1 MSKDLLLFYKLK
13 YSDFVFK
20 LKNELEDNFNKTLN
34 LEVYYD
40 YLSIDTLDDLFK
52 GYKFILFIIDEEEQD
67 KVYEKFNNYKN
78 YSERILFLDNDL
90 KKLQEGEKNF
100 NNICQ
105 SIDMKLKELEI
116 PQNEYEYLIDQY
128 KKHH

>member
-90 KKLQEGEKNF
+90 KKLQEGEKFF

-128 KKHH
+128 KKNH

>member
-128 KKHH
+128 KKNH

>member
-34 LEVYYD
+34 LEVYDD

-67 KVYEKFNNYKN
+67 KIYEKFNNYKN

-128 KKHH
+128 KKNH

>member
-105 SIDMKLKELEI
+105 SIDMKLKELDN
-116 PQNEYEYLIDQY
+116 PQNEYEYLIEQY

>member
-34 LEVYYD
+34 LEVYDD

-128 KKHH
+128 KKNH

>member
-20 LKNELEDNFNKTLN
+20 LKNKLEDNFNKTLS
-34 LEVYYD
+34 LEVYD
-40 YLSIDTLDDLFK
+40 GYLSIDTLDDLFK

-90 KKLQEGEKNF
+90 KKLQEGEKIF

-128 KKHH
+128 KKNH

>member
-20 LKNELEDNFNKTLN
+20 LKNELEDNFNKTLS
-34 LEVYYD
+34 LEVYD
-40 YLSIDTLDDLFK
+40 SYLSIDTLDDLFK

-90 KKLQEGEKNF
+90 KKLQEGEKIF

-128 KKHH
+128 KKNH

>member
-90 KKLQEGEKNF
+90 KKLQEGEKIF

-128 KKHH
+128 KKNH

>member
-20 LKNELEDNFNKTLN
+20 LKNELEDNFNKTLS
-34 LEVYYD
+34 LEVYD
-40 YLSIDTLDDLFK
+40 GYLSIDTLDDLFK

-128 KKHH
+128 KKNH

>member
-20 LKNELEDNFNKTLN
+20 LKNELEDNFNKTLS
-34 LEVYYD
+34 LEVYD
-40 YLSIDTLDDLFK
+40 GYLSIDTLDDLFK

-90 KKLQEGEKNF
+90 KKLQEGEKIF

-128 KKHH
+128 KKNH